1 MKFRPARFLFVLL
14 LGTVA
19 TVLGIVT
26 SMTLTP
32 PGRDLLARVV
42 SAELDRVVNG
52 TIDVGR
58 ISGSFLSSLILE
70 DVVVRDTQG
79 VLLAALPRARVSYSI
94 PRLLG
99 GDIVLGELEADRA
112 TIHIIQH
119 HSGRMNYADVLRLG
133 EGEPRTGP
141 APLVMFRNV
150 RLRDAT
156 LRIAMPWRPRPE
168 WTPAQLDSALAFE
181 RAKPG
186 RIIEETP
193 EGYRRVIALEDLTT
207 VMSRLLISSPEGR
220 PFTLDL
226 DSLAARI
233 SDPAVT
239 VTALEGRVRLRGD
252 SAIFSLEHGSLPGTD
267 FTGGGAVTW
276 PQDTILYDFQ
286 LESPRVDLADLRWV
300 SPDFPGF
307 TGSGVMAAKS
317 ITGRR
322 TEYVLQQLDLGRG
335 AERVTGDLVAIL
347 DKDRG
352 LGFRDMD
359 LILTRFD
366 LDHARPYADTLP
378 FYGTVS
384 GTLAGTGWLDRMQI
398 AVDWDFADAKVAGN
412 PVSSIVAQGVVGF
425 RQPEGLYFDRVRLR
439 QSNIDLGTVERIAPA
454 VKVPGRLE
462 AVGTLNGPMRN
473 VTFVGNA
480 RHHDGDRPVSAF
492 TGQVR
497 LDTRG
502 EVLGVDL
509 DVALEPLDFEG
520 IRRGFPGLA
529 TTGEVRGRLA
539 MSGTL
544 EQMQVDADLTGEIGT
559 IRAVGGMTMMPP
571 RWGADAL
578 SVQFSGLDLQ
588 ALQGKGVR
596 TSLTGS
602 ALASGTID
610 SMTAPEGSLELVLR
624 RSAVREWTIDTLFAR
639 AAAADSIIT
648 VDTLYTEWE
657 GARAGGAGTLGWAAP
672 HEGVMSFR
680 LAADSL
686 VAFDSLLLALTGDT
700 RDSARHWEVPLA
712 GTATG
717 ALALSGNLD
726 SLAVVGSFDA
736 RDLAFQGYRSP
747 RLSGSFGSAG
757 GDGGR
762 VHLDV
767 RADSF
772 TVQPDTVGTPW
783 SFDSLGLVLDGTMD
797 SVSWSAGTG
806 VGNGPRFDGAG
817 WLRLGDSMLLGI
829 DTLRADL
836 APGVWRLL
844 QPTTFALGDSAPLLD
859 TTVIAALDRSGE
871 VRVAGRL
878 PFEGAGDMTIDAFGL
893 DLKSLYAIAGHDPGG
908 VQGRLSGSFQLGGT
922 KAEPTFTGS
931 AQLDGLAI
939 GDSHLPYLAGVLNY
953 ADRRLNADIMLWRT
967 GNQVMTLEAAVPYYL
982 GASKVENRRLDGPV
996 SIRALGDSVDLAIIE
1011 PFVPS
1016 VDRVTGFLDADV
1028 TVGGTWADPALSGFL
1043 TVQDGGMIVRGL
1055 NVEWE
1060 AMEGSARFVG
1070 DSVLVEN
1077 LRVTSGEGALGVN
1090 GVVRLEELS
1099 RPVLNLDLV
1108 AQNFEAIQQREFLD
1122 LTASGRFRIAGP
1134 FFGATLTGSGVANE
1148 GVLYFADLLNK
1159 QVIDLEDP
1167 TNLDLVDTLAIR
1179 RQRLGEGIQNQFVE
1193 ELRIEDFNLQLG
1205 SDFWLRSSEAN
1216 IKLTGE
1222 VRANK
1227 VRREYRMDGVL
1238 EAGPGTY
1245 TLKIGPVSRDFDV
1258 QRGSVTYFGT
1268 PDLNAGL
1275 DIEAQHVVRAESG
1288 QDIPVIARITG
1299 TLLRPELELRSDPT
1313 IQPPLPE
1320 VDLVS
1325 YLVFGIPSSQVSID
1339 RRQALSSFTS
1349 IVTAS
1354 VSSDLERAI
1363 VSDLGI
1369 PVDLLEIRPV
1379 LAGGVSGGSA
1389 LQLAA
1394 GWQVGRDLFVRLNA
1408 GVCQGVGGNSPV
1420 GFGASLDYRLSRAWR
1435 LQTSFEPTYRD
1446 CRVLNQF
1453 QPTNTYQ
1460 IGFDILWE
1468 NEF

>member
-1 MKFRPARFLFVLL
+1 MKFRPARLLFVLL

-19 TVLGIVT
+19 TVLGILT

-52 TIDVGR
+52 TIEVGR
-58 ISGSFLSSLILE
+58 ISGSFISSLVLE

-79 VLLAALPRARVSYSI
+79 VLLARLPRARVSYSI

-99 GDIVLGELEADRA
+99 GDIVLSGIEADSP

-119 HSGRMNYADVLRLG
+119 HNGRMNYADVLRLG
-133 EGEPRTGP
+133 QGAPRTGP
-141 APLVMFRNV
+141 PPLVVFRNV

-156 LRIAMPWRPRPE
+156 LRIAIPWRPRPE
-168 WTPAQLDSALAFE
+168 WSPAQLDSALAFE

-186 RIIEETP
+186 RVIEETP

-207 VMSRLLISSPEGR
+207 LLSRLLISSPEGR

-226 DSLAARI
+226 DSLAARV
-233 SDPAVT
+233 SDPGVT
-239 VTALEGRVRLRGD
+239 ITQLEGRVRLRGD
-252 SAIFSLEHGSLPGTD
+252 SAIFSLEHGALPATE
-267 FTGGGAVTW
+267 FAGGGAVTW
-276 PQDTILYDFQ
+276 PRDTILYDFQ
-286 LESPRVDLADLRWV
+286 LEAPRVSLADLRWV
-300 SPDFPGF
+300 SPDFPDF

-317 ITGRR
+317 LSGRR
-322 TEYVLQQLDLGRG
+322 TEYVLQQLELGRG
-335 AERVTGDLVAIL
+335 NERVTGDLVAIM

-359 LILTRFD
+359 VILTRFN

-398 AVDWDFADAKVAGN
+398 AVDWDLVDSEVAGN
-412 PVSSIVAQGVVGF
+412 PLSAVVAQGVVGF
-425 RQPEGLYFDRVRLR
+425 RQPDGLYFDGVRVR
-439 QSNIDLGTVERIAPA
+439 QSNIDLGTVERMAPA

-473 VTFVGNA
+473 VTFVGSA

-492 TGQVR
+492 TGRVR

-509 DVALEPLDFEG
+509 DVALEPLEFEG

-529 TTGEVRGRLA
+529 TTGAVRGRLA
-539 MSGTL
+539 MNGTL
-544 EQMQVDADLTGEIGT
+544 EEMQVDADLTGEIGT
-559 IRAVGGMTMMPP
+559 IRATGGMTMMPP

-578 SVQFSGLDLQ
+578 AVQFTGLDLQ

-596 TSLTGS
+596 TRLNGR
-602 ALASGTID
+602 ALATGTID
-610 SMTAPEGSLELVLR
+610 SINAPEGSLELVLR
-624 RSAVREWTIDTLFAR
+624 QSAVREWTIDTLFAR
-639 AAAADSIIT
+639 AAVADSIIA

-657 GARAGGAGTLGWAAP
+657 GARAGGSGTLGWAAP
-672 HEGVMSFR
+672 HGGQMSFR

-700 RDSARHWEVPLA
+700 RDTSRHWERPLT
-712 GTATG
+712 GIATG

-736 RDLAFQGYRSP
+736 RDVAFQGYRAP
-747 RLSGSFGSAG
+747 RLWGSFGSAG

-762 VHLDV
+762 VQLEA

-772 TVQPDTVGTPW
+772 FVQTDTVGTPW
-783 SFDSLGLVLDGTMD
+783 NFDSLGLALDGTMD
-797 SVSWSAGTG
+797 SVSWTAGTT
-806 VGNGPRFDGAG
+806 VGTGPRFDGAG
-817 WLRLGDSMLLGI
+817 WFRMGDSKVLGI
-829 DTLRADL
+829 DSLRADL
-836 APGVWRLL
+836 DPSVWRLL
-844 QPTTFALGDSAPLLD
+844 RPTTFVLSDSAPLLD
-859 TTVIAALDRSGE
+859 TTIVSALDRSGE
-871 VRVAGRL
+871 LRVAGRL
-878 PFEGAGDMTIDAFGL
+878 PFDGPGDMTIDAFGV
-893 DLKSLYAIAGHDPGG
+893 DLKTLYAIAGHDPGS
-908 VQGRLSGSFQLGGT
+908 VAGRLGGSFNLGGT
-922 KAEPTFTGS
+922 AAEPTFTGN
-931 AQLDGLAI
+931 AQLDGLSI
-939 GDSHLPYLAGVLNY
+939 GDSHLPYLEGVFNY
-953 ADRRLNADIMLWRT
+953 ADRRLNADIFLWRT
-967 GNQVMTLEAAVPYYL
+967 GNRVMTLQAAVPYYL
-982 GASKVENRRLDGPV
+982 GAGEMENRRLEGPV

-1028 TVGGTWADPALSGFL
+1028 TVGGTWSEPALSGAL
-1043 TVQDGGMIVRGL
+1043 TVQDGGMVVRGL

-1060 AMEGSARFVG
+1060 AMQGTARFVG

-1077 LRVTSGEGALGVN
+1077 LRVTSGEGALGAN
-1090 GVVRLEELS
+1090 GVVKLADLS
-1099 RPVLNLDLV
+1099 RPMLNLDLV
-1108 AQNFEAIQQREFLD
+1108 ARNFEAIKQRDFLD
-1122 LTASGRFRIAGP
+1122 LTASGRFRLTGP
-1134 FFGATLTGSGVANE
+1134 FFGATLTGSGTAND
-1148 GVLYFADLLNK
+1148 GVLYFADLISK

-1167 TNLDLVDTLAIR
+1167 THLDLVDTLAIR
-1179 RQRLGEGIQNQFVE
+1179 RQRLGAGIQNQFVE
-1193 ELRIEDFNLQLG
+1193 ELRVEDFNLQLG

-1216 IKLTGE
+1216 IKLAGE

-1238 EAGPGTY
+1238 EAGPGVY

-1275 DIEAQHVVRAESG
+1275 DIEAQHVVHAGS

-1325 YLVFGIPSSQVSID
+1325 YLVFGVPSSQVSLD
-1339 RRQALSSFTS
+1339 RQQAISSLTS
-1349 IVTAS
+1349 IVTAT
-1354 VSSDLERAI
+1354 VSSDIERAI

-1379 LAGGVSGGSA
+1379 LAGGVSGGNA

-1394 GWQVGRDLFVRLNA
+1394 GWQVGRDLFLRLNA
-1408 GVCQGVGGNSPV
+1408 GVCSSAIGGTSSV
-1420 GFGASLDYRLSRAWR
+1420 GFGASLDYRLTRSWR
-1435 LQTSFEPTYRD
+1435 LQTSFEPTYSD
-1446 CRVLNQF
+1446 CRILNQF

>member
-1 MKFRPARFLFVLL
+1 MRIRPARILFVTL

-19 TVLGIVT
+19 TVLGILT

-52 TIDVGR
+52 SIDVGR
-58 ISGSFLSSLILE
+58 ISGSFISSLVLE

-79 VLLAALPRARVSYSI
+79 VLLAALPRVRVSYAI
-94 PRLLG
+94 PRLLA
-99 GDIVLGELEADRA
+99 GDIVLGDLEADRA
-112 TIHIIQH
+112 IIHIIQH
-119 HSGRMNYADVLRLG
+119 HNGRMNYADVLRLG
-133 EGEPRTGP
+133 EGAPREGP
-141 APLVMFRNV
+141 PPLVEFRNV

-156 LRIAMPWRPRPE
+156 LRIAIPWRPKPE
-168 WTPAQLDSALAFE
+168 WGQAELDSALAYE

-207 VMSRLLISSPEGR
+207 TMSRLLISSPEGR

-226 DSLAARI
+226 DSLAAKV
-233 SDPAVT
+233 SDPGVT
-239 VTALEGRVRLRGD
+239 ITALQGRVRLRGD
-252 SAIFSLEHGSLPGTD
+252 SAIFSLEHGALPATE

-276 PQDTILYDFQ
+276 PRDTILYDFQ
-286 LESPRVDLADLRWV
+286 LEATRVALADLRWV
-300 SPDFPGF
+300 SPDFPDF
-307 TGSGVMAAKS
+307 TGNGVMAAKS
-317 ITGRR
+317 ISGRR
-322 TEYVLQQLDLGRG
+322 TEYVLQQLDLRRG
-335 AERVTGDLVAIL
+335 GERVTGDLVAIM

-359 LILTRFD
+359 VILTRFN

-398 AVDWDFADAKVAGN
+398 AVDWDFVDSEVEGN
-412 PVSSIVAQGVVGF
+412 PLSSIVAQGVVGF
-425 RQPEGLYFDRVRLR
+425 RQPEGLYFDGVRLR
-439 QSNIDLGTVERIAPA
+439 QSNIDLGTVERLAPA

-492 TGQVR
+492 TGRVR

-502 EVLGVDL
+502 EILGVDM
-509 DVALEPLDFEG
+509 DVALEPLEFEG

-529 TTGEVRGRLA
+529 TTGAVRGRLA
-539 MSGTL
+539 MNGTL
-544 EQMQVDADLTGEIGT
+544 EQMQVDADLTGDIGT
-559 IRAVGGMTMMPP
+559 IRATGGMTMMPP

-578 SVQFSGLDLQ
+578 AVQFTSLDLQ

-596 TSLTGS
+596 TSLNGT
-602 ALASGTID
+602 ALATGTID
-610 SMTAPEGSLELVLR
+610 SINAPEGSLELLLR
-624 RSAVREWTIDTLFAR
+624 QSRVREWTIDTLFAR
-639 AAAADSIIT
+639 AAVSDSVIA

-657 GARAGGAGTLGWAAP
+657 GARAGGSGTLGWAAP
-672 HEGVMSFR
+672 HQGQMSFR

-700 RDSARHWEVPLA
+700 RDTTRDWERPLT

-736 RDLAFQGYRSP
+736 RDLAFQGYRAP

-757 GDGGR
+757 GDGAR
-762 VHLDV
+762 VQLDV

-772 TVQPDTVGTPW
+772 FLQTDTVGTPW
-783 SFDSLGLVLDGTMD
+783 NFDSLSLVLDGTMD
-797 SVSWSAGTG
+797 SVSWVAGTT
-806 VGNGPRFDGAG
+806 VGTGPRFDGAG
-817 WLRLGDSMLLGI
+817 WLRMGDSKLLGI
-829 DTLRADL
+829 DSLRADL
-836 APGVWRLL
+836 DPGVWRLL
-844 QPTTFALGDSAPLLD
+844 RPTTFALSDSAPLLD

-871 VRVAGRL
+871 LRVAGRL
-878 PFEGAGDMTIDAFGL
+878 PFDGAGDMTIDAFGI
-893 DLKSLYAIAGHDPGG
+893 DLKSLYAIAGHDPGTIS
-908 VQGRLSGSFQLGGT
+908 GRLGGSFHLGGT
-922 KAEPTFTGS
+922 AAEPTFTGN
-931 AQLDGLAI
+931 AQLDGLAM
-939 GDSHLPYLAGVLNY
+939 GDSHLPYLEGVLNY
-953 ADRRLNADIMLWRT
+953 ADRRLNADILLWRT
-967 GNQVMTLEAAVPYYL
+967 GDRVMTLEAAVPYYL
-982 GASKVENRRLDGPV
+982 GANEVESRRLEGPV
-996 SIRALGDSVDLAIIE
+996 SIRAVGDSVDLAIIE
-1011 PFVPS
+1011 PFMPS

-1028 TVGGTWADPALSGFL
+1028 TVGGTWSQPALSGVL
-1043 TVQDGGMIVRGL
+1043 TVQDGGMFVRGL
-1055 NVEWE
+1055 NVQWE
-1060 AMEGSARFVG
+1060 GMHGSARFVG

-1090 GVVRLEELS
+1090 GVVKLADLS
-1099 RPVLNLDLV
+1099 RPVLSLDLV
-1108 AQNFEAIQQREFLD
+1108 AQNFEAIRQRDFLD
-1122 LTASGRFRIAGP
+1122 LTASGRFRLAGP
-1134 FFGATLTGSGVANE
+1134 FFGATLTGSGTAND
-1148 GVLYFADLLNK
+1148 GVLYFADLINK

-1167 TNLDLVDTLAIR
+1167 SNIDLVDTLAIR
-1179 RQRLGEGIQNQFVE
+1179 RQRLGAGIQNQFIE
-1193 ELRIEDFNLQLG
+1193 ELRVENFNLLLG
-1205 SDFWLRSSEAN
+1205 NDFWLRSSEAN
-1216 IKLTGE
+1216 IKLAGE

-1227 VRREYRMDGVL
+1227 VRREYRLDGVL
-1238 EAGPGTY
+1238 EAGPGVY

-1275 DIEAQHVVRAESG
+1275 DIEAQHVVHSG
-1288 QDIPVIARITG
+1288 SQDIPVIARITG

-1325 YLVFGIPSSQVSID
+1325 YLVFGVPSSQVSLD
-1339 RRQALSSFTS
+1339 RQQTVSSLTS

-1354 VSSDLERAI
+1354 VSSDIERAI

-1379 LAGGVSGGSA
+1379 LAGGVSGGNA

-1394 GWQVGRDLFVRLNA
+1394 GWQVGRDLFLRLNA
-1408 GVCQGVGGNSPV
+1408 GVCSAVSGGTTPI

-1446 CRVLNQF
+1446 CRILNQF

-1460 IGFDILWE
+1460 IGFDVLWE